1 MAAEGGFVMPI
12 AGSQIVKML
21 PGRKPCKDC
30 GFPTCFAFAM
40 KLASG
45 GATVDKCP
53 YLSEEVKAK
62 LLDALAPPIKLV
74 TIGSGESA
82 VKIGNEEVI
91 YRHEKTFVHPPGIAL
106 RISDKEDETEIGQK
120 VKKIKELQFPWVG
133 VNLKADLLALHF
145 ESGNKDKFLTLVKK
159 VYDSTDS
166 GLVLLSEDMD
176 ALFSAR
182 DICAAR
188 HPLLYPITKDNIDE
202 AIPKIKANPTPV
214 GLRGG
219 SVEELVPLTT
229 RLNDAGIDELVLDTG
244 SRNLLEAVRDQTF
257 IRRAALKQGFRPLG
271 YPTIAFPCFMAKDGL
286 KEVLVGSAFI
296 NKWASVI
303 VFSDFDQ
310 YSLLPL
316 LVQRLNIYTDPRF
329 PMAVEEK
336 YYEVG
341 EPDESSPVLVTSNW
355 ALTYFLVSSAVE
367 ATKVPAYICVKDAEG
382 LGVLTAWAAGK
393 FSGDSVGAFVKK
405 CGIEDK
411 VKHRKLVIPGKVARI
426 KGELEDA
433 LDLKWEVMVG
443 PRESTGI
450 GAFLP
455 GLAKQLK
462 G

>member
-1 MAAEGGFVMPI
+1 MPV
-12 AGSQIVKML
+12 AGSEIVKML
-21 PGRKPCKDC
+21 PGRRPCKDC

-53 YLSEEVKAK
+53 YLSEETKAK
-62 LLDALAPPIKLV
+62 LLDLLAPPIKLV
-74 TIGSGESA
+74 TIGSGENA

-91 YRHEKTFVHPPGIAL
+91 YRHEKTFVHSPGIAIL
-106 RISDKEDETEIGQK
+106 ISDKEGSAKIEEKI
-120 VKKIKELQFPWVG
+120 KKIKELQFPWVG
-133 VNLKADLLALHF
+133 VNLKADLLALYF
-145 ESGNKDKFLTLVKK
+145 ESGDKAKFLALVKK
-159 VYDSTDS
+159 VYDSTNL
-166 GLVLLSEDMD
+166 GMVLISEDMN
-176 ALFSAR
+176 ALFAAR
-182 DICAAR
+182 DICADR
-188 HPLLYPITKDNIDE
+188 RPLLYPITKENINE
-202 AIPKIKANPTPV
+202 AIPKIKENLTPV

-219 SVEELVPLTT
+219 SIEELVPLTIK
-229 RLNDAGIDELVLDTG
+229 LKDAGIEEVVSDPG
-244 SRNLLEAVRDQTF
+244 SKNLLEAISDQTF

-271 YPTIAFPCFMAKDGL
+271 YPTIAFPCFMVKDGL
-286 KEVLVGSAFI
+286 KEIMAGSAFI
-296 NKWASVI
+296 NKWAGII
-303 VFSDFDQ
+303 VLSDFDQ

-367 ATKVPAYICVKDAEG
+367 ATKVPAYVCVKDAEG

-393 FSGDSVGAFVKK
+393 FSGDSVGTFIKK
-405 CGIEDK
+405 CGIQDQ
-411 VKHRKLVIPGKVARI
+411 VKHRKIVIPGKVARI

-433 LDLKWEVMVG
+433 LNLEWEVIIG
-443 PRESTGI
+443 PRETTGI
-450 GAFLP
+450 AAFLP
-455 GLAKQLK
+455 GFAKQLK

>member
-1 MAAEGGFVMPI
+1 MPV
-12 AGSQIVKML
+12 AGSEIVKML
-21 PGRKPCKDC
+21 PGKRPCKDC

-62 LLDALAPPIKLV
+62 LLDLLAPPIKLV
-74 TIGSGESA
+74 TIGSGENA

-91 YRHEKTFVHPPGIAL
+91 YRHEKTFVHSPGIAL
-106 RISDKEDETEIGQK
+106 LISDKENSAKIEEKI
-120 VKKIKELQFPWVG
+120 KKIKELQFPWVG

-145 ESGNKDKFLTLVKK
+145 ESGDKGKFLALVKK
-159 VYDSTDS
+159 VYDSTDL
-166 GLVLLSEDMD
+166 GMVLISEDMD
-176 ALFSAR
+176 ALFAAR
-182 DICAAR
+182 DICADR
-188 HPLLYPITKDNIDE
+188 HALLYPITKENVDE
-202 AIPKIKANPTPV
+202 AIPKIKANLTPV

-229 RLNDAGIDELVLDTG
+229 KLKDAGIEELVLDPG
-244 SRNLLEAVRDQTF
+244 SKNLLEAIRDQTF
-257 IRRAALKQGFRPLG
+257 IRRAALKQGFKPLG
-271 YPTIAFPCFMAKDGL
+271 YPTIAFPCFMVKDGL
-286 KEVLVGSAFI
+286 KEILASSAFI
-296 NKWASVI
+296 NKWASV
-303 VFSDFDQ
+303 VVLSDFDQ

-329 PMAVEEK
+329 PMAVEQK

-367 ATKVPAYICVKDAEG
+367 ATKVPAYVCVKDAEG

-393 FSGDSVGAFVKK
+393 FSGDSVGTFIKK
-405 CGIEDK
+405 CGIGDK

-433 LDLKWEVMVG
+433 LNLEWEIIVG
-443 PRESTGI
+443 PRETTGI
-450 GAFLP
+450 AAFLP
-455 GLAKQLK
+455 AFAKQLK
-462 G
+462 GPS

>member
-1 MAAEGGFVMPI
+1 MPI

-21 PGRKPCKDC
+21 PGRKPCRDC

-45 GATVDKCP
+45 GTTVDKCP
-53 YLSEEVKAK
+53 YLSEETKAK
-62 LLDALAPPIKLV
+62 LLDILAPPIKLV
-74 TIGSGESA
+74 TIGSEENA

-91 YRHEKTFVHPPGIAL
+91 YRHEKTFVHSPGIAL
-106 RISDKEDETEIGQK
+106 LISDKEDNAKIEEKI
-120 VKKIKELQFPWVG
+120 KKIKELQFPWVG
-133 VNLKADLLALHF
+133 VNLEANLLALHF
-145 ESGNKDKFLTLVKK
+145 ESGDRDKFLALVKK
-159 VYDSTDS
+159 VYDSTDL
-166 GLVLLSEDMD
+166 GMVLISEDMD
-176 ALFSAR
+176 ALFAAR
-182 DICAAR
+182 DICADR
-188 HPLLYPITKDNIDE
+188 HPLLYPITKENIDE
-202 AIPKIKANPTPV
+202 AIPKIKANLTPV
-214 GLRGG
+214 GLRGQ
-219 SVEELVPLTT
+219 SIEELVTLTT
-229 RLNDAGIDELVLDTG
+229 KLKDAGIEELVLDPG
-244 SRNLLEAVRDQTF
+244 SKNLLEAIRDQTF
-257 IRRAALKQGFRPLG
+257 IRKAALKQGFKPLG

-286 KEVLVGSAFI
+286 KEMLIGSAFI
-296 NKWASVI
+296 NKWASII

-367 ATKVPAYICVKDAEG
+367 ATKVPAYVCVKDAEG

-393 FSGDSVGAFVKK
+393 FSGDSVGTFIKK
-405 CGIEDK
+405 CGVADK
-411 VKHRKLVIPGKVARI
+411 VKHRKLLIPGKVARI

-433 LDLKWEVMVG
+433 LNLEWEIIVG
-443 PRESTGI
+443 PKETTGI

-455 GLAKQLK
+455 GFAKQLK

>member
-1 MAAEGGFVMPI
+1 MPV
-12 AGSQIVKML
+12 AGSEIVKIL
-21 PGRKPCKDC
+21 PGKRPCKDC

-53 YLSEEVKAK
+53 YLSEETKAK
-62 LLDALAPPIKLV
+62 LLDLLAPPIKLV
-74 TIGSGESA
+74 TIGSGENA
-82 VKIGNEEVI
+82 VQIGNEEVI
-91 YRHEKTFVHPPGIAL
+91 YRHEKTFVHSPGITL
-106 RISDKEDETEIGQK
+106 LISDKEDEAKIEEKI
-120 VKKIKELQFPWVG
+120 KKIKELQFPWVG
-133 VNLKADLLALHF
+133 VNLKADLLAPYF
-145 ESGNKDKFLTLVKK
+145 ESGDKNKFLALVKK
-159 VYDSTDS
+159 VYESSDL
-166 GLVLLSEDMD
+166 GMVLISEDMD

-182 DICAAR
+182 DICADR
-188 HPLLYPITKDNIDE
+188 HPLIYPITKGNLDE

-214 GLRGG
+214 GLRGE
-219 SVEELVPLTT
+219 SIEDLVPLTT
-229 RLNDAGIDELVLDTG
+229 KLKDAGIEELVLDPG
-244 SRNLLEAVRDQTF
+244 SKNLLEAIRDQTF
-257 IRRAALKQGFRPLG
+257 VRKAALKQGFKPLG
-271 YPTIAFPCFMAKDGL
+271 YPTIAFPCFIAKDGL
-286 KEVLVGSAFI
+286 KEMIAGSAFI
-296 NKWASVI
+296 NKWASII

-367 ATKVPAYICVKDAEG
+367 ATKVPAYVCVKDAEG

-393 FSGDSVGAFVKK
+393 FSGDSVGTFIKK
-405 CGIEDK
+405 CGVEGK
-411 VKHRKLVIPGKVARI
+411 VKHRKLIIPGKVARI

-433 LDLKWEVMVG
+433 LNLEWEIIVG
-443 PRESTGI
+443 PKETTGI

-455 GLAKQLK
+455 GFAKQLK

>member
-1 MAAEGGFVMPI
+1 MPI
-12 AGSQIVKML
+12 AGSEIVKML
-21 PGRKPCKDC
+21 PGKRPCKDC

-45 GATVDKCP
+45 GTTVDKCP
-53 YLSEEVKAK
+53 YLSEETKAK
-62 LLDALAPPIKLV
+62 LLDLLAPPIKLV
-74 TIGSGESA
+74 VIGAGENA

-106 RISDKEDETEIGQK
+106 LISDKEDSAKIEEK
-120 VKKIKELQFPWVG
+120 MKKIKDLQFPWVG
-133 VNLKADLLALHF
+133 VNLKADLLALYF
-145 ESGNKDKFLTLVKK
+145 ESGNKNKFLDLVKK
-159 VYDSTDS
+159 VYDSTDL
-166 GLVLLSEDMD
+166 GMVLISWEDMD
-176 ALFSAR
+176 TLFAAR
-182 DICAAR
+182 DICADR
-188 HPLLYPITKDNIDE
+188 HPLIYPITKENIDE
-202 AIPKIKANPTPV
+202 AIPKIKESPTPV
-214 GLRGG
+214 GLHAH

-229 RLNDAGIDELVLDTG
+229 KLKDAGIEELVLDPG
-244 SRNLLEAVRDQTF
+244 SKNLLDAIKDQTF
-257 IRRAALKQGFRPLG
+257 IRKAALKQGFRPLG
-271 YPTIAFPCFMAKDGL
+271 YPTIAFPCFMVKDGP
-286 KEVLVGSAFI
+286 KEIIAGSAFI
-296 NKWASVI
+296 NKWAGII
-303 VFSDFDQ
+303 VLSDFDQ

-341 EPDESSPVLVTSNW
+341 EPDEFSPVLVTSNW

-367 ATKVPAYICVKDAEG
+367 ATKVPAYVCVKDAEG

-393 FSGDSVGAFVKK
+393 FSGDSVGTFIKK
-405 CGIEDK
+405 SGIEDK

-433 LDLKWEVMVG
+433 LDLKWEIIIG
-443 PRESTGI
+443 PRETTGL

-455 GLAKQLK
+455 GFAKQLK

>member
-1 MAAEGGFVMPI
+1 MPI
-12 AGSQIVKML
+12 AGSEIVKML
-21 PGRKPCKDC
+21 PGKKPCKDC

-62 LLDALAPPIKLV
+62 LLDLLAPPIKLV
-74 TIGSGESA
+74 TIGSGENA

-91 YRHEKTFVHPPGIAL
+91 YRHEKTFVHKPGIAL
-106 RISDKEDETEIGQK
+106 LISDKDDKTKIEEKI
-120 VKKIKELQFPWVG
+120 KKIEELQFPWVG
-133 VNLKADLLALHF
+133 VNLKANLLALYF
-145 ESGNKDKFLTLVKK
+145 ASGDKDKFLALVKK
-159 VYDSTDS
+159 VYDSTDL
-166 GLVLLSEDMD
+166 GMVLISEDMD
-176 ALFSAR
+176 ALFAAR
-182 DICAAR
+182 DICADR
-188 HPLLYPITKDNIDE
+188 HPLVYPITKENIDK
-202 AIPKIKANPTPV
+202 AIPKIKANLTPV

-219 SVEELVPLTT
+219 SIEELVPLTIK
-229 RLNDAGIDELVLDTG
+229 LKDAGIEELVLGPG
-244 SRNLLEAVRDQTF
+244 SKNLLEAIRDQTF

-271 YPTIAFPCFMAKDGL
+271 YPTVAFPCFMAKDGL
-286 KEVLVGSAFI
+286 KEMLVGSAFI
-296 NKWASVI
+296 NKWASII

-329 PMAVEEK
+329 PMAVEQK

-393 FSGDSVGAFVKK
+393 FSGDSVGAFIKK
-405 CGIEDK
+405 CGIGGK
-411 VKHRKLVIPGKVARI
+411 VKHRKLIIPGKVARI

-433 LDLKWEVMVG
+433 LNLEWEVIVG
-443 PRESTGI
+443 PRETTGI
-450 GAFLP
+450 AAFLP
-455 GLAKQLK
+455 GFAKQLK
-462 G
+462 GLS

>member
-1 MAAEGGFVMPI
+1 MPI
-12 AGSQIVKML
+12 AGSEIVKML
-21 PGRKPCKDC
+21 PGKRPCKDC

-62 LLDALAPPIKLV
+62 LLDLLAPPIKLV
-74 TIGSGESA
+74 TIGSGENA

-91 YRHEKTFVHPPGIAL
+91 YRHEKTFVHSPGIAL
-106 RISDKEDETEIGQK
+106 LISDKEDNAKIEEKI
-120 VKKIKELQFPWVG
+120 KKIKELQFPWVG
-133 VNLKADLLALHF
+133 VNLKADLLALYF
-145 ESGNKDKFLTLVKK
+145 ESGDKAKFLALVKK
-159 VYDSTDS
+159 VYDSTDL
-166 GLVLLSEDMD
+166 GMVLISENMD
-176 ALFSAR
+176 ALFAAR
-182 DICAAR
+182 DICADR
-188 HPLLYPITKDNIDE
+188 HPLLYPITKENIDE
-202 AIPKIKANPTPV
+202 TIPKIKANLTPV

-219 SVEELVPLTT
+219 SIEELVPLTT
-229 RLNDAGIDELVLDTG
+229 KLKDAGIEELVLDPG
-244 SRNLLEAVRDQTF
+244 SKNLLEAIRDQTF

-271 YPTIAFPCFMAKDGL
+271 YPTIAFPCFMVKDGL
-286 KEVLVGSAFI
+286 KEIIAGSAFI
-296 NKWASVI
+296 NKWAGII
-303 VFSDFDQ
+303 VLSDFDQ

-393 FSGDSVGAFVKK
+393 FSGDSVGAFIKK

-411 VKHRKLVIPGKVARI
+411 VKHRKIIIPGKVARI

-433 LDLKWEVMVG
+433 LNLEWGVIIG
-443 PRESTGI
+443 PRETTGI
-450 GAFLP
+450 AAFLP
-455 GLAKQLK
+455 GFAKQLK
-462 G
+462 DPS

>member
-1 MAAEGGFVMPI
+1 MPI
-12 AGSQIVKML
+12 AGSEIVKLL
-21 PGRKPCKDC
+21 PGKKPCKDC

-45 GATVDKCP
+45 GASVDKCP

-62 LLDALAPPIKLV
+62 LVDLLAPPIKLV
-74 TIGSGESA
+74 TVGSGENA

-91 YRHEKTFVHPPGIAL
+91 YRHEKTFVHSPGIAL
-106 RISDKEDETEIGQK
+106 LISDKEDSAKIEEKI
-120 VKKIKELQFPWVG
+120 KKIKDLQFPWVG
-133 VNLKADLLALHF
+133 VTLKANLLALYF
-145 ESGNKDKFLTLVKK
+145 ESGDKNKFLALVKK
-159 VYDSTDS
+159 VYDSTDV
-166 GLVLLSEDMD
+166 GMVLISEDMD
-176 ALFSAR
+176 ALFAAR
-182 DICAAR
+182 DICADR
-188 HPLLYPITKDNIDE
+188 RPLVYPVTKENIDK
-202 AIPKIKANPTPV
+202 AIPKIKENLTPV

-219 SVEELVPLTT
+219 SIEELIPLTIKLKDAGVEELV
-229 RLNDAGIDELVLDTG
+229 LDPG
-244 SRNLLEAVRDQTF
+244 SKNLLDAIRDQTF
-257 IRRAALKQGFRPLG
+257 IRKAALKQGFRPLG
-271 YPTIAFPCFMAKDGL
+271 YPTIAFPSFMAKDGL
-286 KEVLVGSAFI
+286 KEMLVGSAFLD
-296 NKWASVI
+296 KWASII

-310 YSLLPL
+310 HSLLPL

-393 FSGDSVGAFVKK
+393 FSGDSVGTFIKK
-405 CGIEDK
+405 CGIGDK

-433 LDLKWEVMVG
+433 LDLKWEVIIG
-443 PRESTGI
+443 PRETTGI

>member
-1 MAAEGGFVMPI
+1 MPI
-12 AGSQIVKML
+12 AGSEIVKML
-21 PGRKPCKDC
+21 PGKRPCKDC

-45 GATVDKCP
+45 GTTVDKCP
-53 YLSEEVKAK
+53 YLSEETKAK
-62 LLDALAPPIKLV
+62 LLDLLAPPIKLV
-74 TIGSGESA
+74 TIGSGENA

-91 YRHEKTFVHPPGIAL
+91 YRHEKTFVHSPGIAL
-106 RISDKEDETEIGQK
+106 LISDREDKAK
-120 VKKIKELQFPWVG
+120 VEEKIKKIKELQFPWVG
-133 VNLKADLLALHF
+133 VNLEANLLALYF
-145 ESGNKDKFLTLVKK
+145 ESGNRDKFLTLVKK
-159 VYDSTDS
+159 VYDSTDL
-166 GLVLLSEDMD
+166 GMVLISEDLD
-176 ALFSAR
+176 ALFAAR
-182 DICAAR
+182 DICADR
-188 HPLLYPITKDNIDE
+188 HPLLYPVTKENIDE
-202 AIPKIKANPTPV
+202 AIPKIKANLTPV

-229 RLNDAGIDELVLDTG
+229 KLKDAGIEELVLDPG
-244 SRNLLEAVRDQTF
+244 SKNLLEAIRDQTF
-257 IRRAALKQGFRPLG
+257 IRKAALKQGFKPLG
-271 YPTIAFPCFMAKDGL
+271 YPTIGFPCFMAKDGL
-286 KEVLVGSAFI
+286 KEMLIGSAFI
-296 NKWASVI
+296 NKWGSII

-310 YSLLPL
+310 HSLLSL

-367 ATKVPAYICVKDAEG
+367 ATKVPAYVCVKDAEG

-393 FSGDSVGAFVKK
+393 FSGDSVGTFIKK

-433 LDLKWEVMVG
+433 LDLKWEITIG
-443 PRESTGI
+443 PRETTGI

-455 GLAKQLK
+455 GFAKQLK